1 MKRLLSA
8 SVLLTLLLATS
19 GCGSR
24 SAERSAEGGDT
35 LTERAQYLT
44 LVDHGCYVTA
54 EIADPWNEGRLLASY
69 VLVDRDKE
77 LPDGVGDRST
87 VIRVPLERS
96 VVYSSTNMG
105 AIAELDALPAVVA
118 VADGSYYAPG
128 DTVTRMIAEGRLRD
142 VGNSMS
148 PDPEAIID
156 LDPDAL
162 LVSPYE
168 NAGHGVLDRLGVAVI
183 DCADYMET
191 HPLARAEWLLLLGE
205 LYGRREEAAEIYD
218 DVCARYQALC
228 DSVTASAAPRPKV
241 LTETVTSGV
250 WYVPGGRSYM
260 ANMLTDAGA
269 DYPWAD
275 DTSTGSLQLDIASVI
290 DKASDADVWIMRTYG
305 PLSGKAALRDISS
318 LNERFKAYATGELYN
333 CDTSVSPIFN
343 DIAFHPER
351 VLRDYIL
358 IFQPGLL
365 DGGEGMK
372 YYRKIGQ

>member
-1 MKRLLSA
+1 MKP
-8 SVLLTLLLATS
+8 LLTATGLLMLLLCAAA
-19 GCGSR
+19 CGTR
-24 SAERSAEGGDT
+24 SADRSAEGGDT
-35 LTERAQYLT
+35 LTRRARYLT
-44 LVDHGCYVTA
+44 LVDHDGYVTA
-54 EIADPWNEGRLLASY
+54 DIADPWNEGRLLASY
-69 VLVDRDKE
+69 ILVGRDKE
-77 LPDGVGDRST
+77 LPDGASDNHT
-87 VIRVPLERS
+87 VVRVPLARS

-105 AIAELDALPAVVA
+105 AIAELDALSAVAA
-118 VADGSYYAPG
+118 VADGSYYAPD
-128 DTVTRMIAEGRLRD
+128 DTVAHMMAEGRLRD
-142 VGNSMS
+142 IGNSMS

-168 NAGHGVLDRLGVAVI
+168 NAGHGVLDRLGVVVI

-205 LYGRREEAAEIYD
+205 LYGRREKAAEIYD

-228 DSVTASAAPRPKV
+228 DSVTASAARRPKV

-275 DTSTGSLQLDIASVI
+275 DSSTGSLQLDMASVI

-305 PLSGKAALRDISS
+305 PLSDKAALRDISP
-318 LNERFKAYATGELYN
+318 LNERFKAYATGELYD

-365 DGGEGMK
+365 DEGEGMK